1 MGILTRMFRSRLT
14 EEQKEERSRKEKEWA
29 EKCYAK
35 GEEFA
40 ERISLEKP
48 VNRINRFANKYPR
61 TFFAIILGAVVGCI
75 TLNFVMTTSSD
86 QVTETAEQMKEFS
99 TLQLHQDPRGT
110 IINEMVQMAENLK
123 DLDKKIEAYQG
134 KDTLTRQD
142 SLNLKSLLI
151 QADALNAL
159 LTGRR
164 EQLNTDSAN
173 INK

>member
-1 MGILTRMFRSRLT
+1 MGGEMLCQRGGVRRTYLSGETGEQNQPVRQQVSTDILRHHT
-14 EEQKEERSRKEKEWA
+14 
-29 EKCYAK
+29 
-35 GEEFA
+35 
-40 ERISLEKP
+40 
-48 VNRINRFANKYPR
+48 
-61 TFFAIILGAVVGCI
+61 GAVVGCI

-159 LTGRR
+159 LNGRR